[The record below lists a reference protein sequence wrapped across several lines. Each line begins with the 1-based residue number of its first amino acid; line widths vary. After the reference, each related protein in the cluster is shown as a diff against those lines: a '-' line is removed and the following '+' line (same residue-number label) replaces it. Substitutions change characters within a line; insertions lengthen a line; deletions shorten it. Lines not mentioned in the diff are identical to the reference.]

1 MTNTSGEFRAALVQL
16 RTGREVES
24 SLDQAEQLI
33 REAAAGGADLV
44 LTPENTSLMELRSAL
59 LFEKTAPEAGNSA
72 LTRLTGLACDLG
84 IWLQIGS
91 IAVQVSETKVA
102 NRSYLIDPQ
111 GKVAAQ
117 YDKMHM
123 FDVELAGGESYRESK
138 NYAPGDKAVLADL
151 PWGRIGLTICYD
163 LRFPALYRALAHA
176 GADFITVPSAFTK
189 QTGEA
194 HWHTLLKARAIET
207 GTFVFAAAQ
216 GGMHENG
223 RATYGYSLIIS
234 PWGDIIAEAGIDP
247 GVVYADIDP
256 AKVGE
261 ARARIPSLRHDRA
274 FEVVA
279 PPPASAIREAS

>member
-1 MTNTSGEFRAALVQL
+1 MEP
-16 RTGREVES
+16 
-24 SLDQAEQLI
+24 SLDEAERLI
-33 REAAAGGADLV
+33 RQAAAGGADLV

-59 LFEKTAPEAGNSA
+59 LFEKTSPEAGNPA
-72 LTRLTGLACDLG
+72 LTRLTGLARDVG
-84 IWLQIGS
+84 VWLQIGS
-91 IAVQVSETKVA
+91 IAVQVSDTKVA

-111 GKVAAQ
+111 GTVVAQ

-138 NYAPGDKAVLADL
+138 NYAPGDKAILADL

-234 PWGDIIAEAGIDP
+234 PWGDVIAEAGIDP

-261 ARARIPSLRHDRA
+261 ARARIPSLLHDRE
-274 FEVVA
+274 FEIVT
-279 PPPASAIREAS
+279 PPSASTIREAS